1 MRIGIDF
8 TAAAQPAGI
17 GRYTRSLVGALAAQF
32 PSDRFTLLAPRDAA
46 RALAAS
52 TTPLRLLEQSNVTLR
67 TLPFSER
74 TLTRLWQRLRLPL
87 FADLLAGGA
96 DVFYAP
102 DFALPPLRRAPGVIT
117 VHDLSYRFFPKS
129 YPASLRGYLERVVPR
144 SAARA
149 RLVLAD
155 SASTQRDLAATY
167 GVDGTKIS
175 VLYSGVDPVFQPVA
189 AGAARAAV
197 MRRCGIAY
205 PYFLSVGTIQ
215 PRKNIDRIVAAMRA
229 VVAAGLPHRLV
240 HVGRPGWLYERI
252 LDAPRQYDVAE
263 RVRFLTDVEADE
275 DLAALYSGATAFV
288 FPSLYEGFGL
298 PVLEAMAC
306 GTPVITGNTS
316 SLPEVA
322 GDAAILVDPTD
333 VTAIG
338 QALVT
343 LASDERR
350 RGQLAGAGRERA
362 AHFSWER
369 AADELRAHLARV
381 ARGEV

>member
-1 MRIGIDF
+1 MRVGIDF

-17 GRYTRSLVGALAAQF
+17 GRYTRSLVGALAAQA
-32 PSDRFTLLAPRDAA
+32 PTARLTLLAPRPAA
-46 RALAAS
+46 RAAMAFPAAR
-52 TTPLRLLEQSNVTLR
+52 RLLERPNVSLR

-74 TLTRLWQRLRLPL
+74 TLTRLWHRLRLPL
-87 FADLLAGGA
+87 FADMLAGGV

-102 DFALPPLRRAPGVIT
+102 DFALPPLWRAPGVIT
-117 VHDLSYRFFPKS
+117 IHDLSYRFFPES

-155 SASTQRDLAATY
+155 SASTRQDLVATY
-167 GVDGTKIS
+167 QVDPARIS
-175 VLYSGVDPVFQPVA
+175 ILHGGVDPAFRSVEA
-189 AGAARAAV
+189 AGARAAV
-197 MRRCGIAY
+197 LRRYSITY

-215 PRKNIDRIVAAMRA
+215 PRKNIARVIAAMRA
-229 VVAAGLPHRLV
+229 VVAANLPQQLV
-240 HVGRPGWLYERI
+240 HVGRPGWLYEEI
-252 LDAPRQYDVAE
+252 LDAPQQYGVAG
-263 RVRFLTDVEADE
+263 RVRFLTEVDADG

-322 GDAAILVDPTD
+322 GDAAILVDPTNT
-333 VTAIG
+333 TAIG
-338 QALVT
+338 EALVT
-343 LASDERR
+343 LASDENARD
-350 RGQLAGAGRERA
+350 QLIDAGRERA
-362 AHFSWER
+362 AAFTWER
-369 AADELRAHLARV
+369 AAGELRAHLARV
-381 ARGEV
+381 ARGER